1 MFYFSEVIFV
11 GCRTNLDRLRVGGH
25 DDAEVL
31 CHPVQQV
38 APHPQV
44 VAHLYALAW
53 ADLKLPL
60 ETENS

>member
-1 MFYFSEVIFV
+1 MFYFCEIIVM
-11 GCRTNLDRLRVGGH
+11 GCRTNLDRFWVGGH

-44 VAHLYALAW
+44 VAHLYALAG

-60 ETENS
+60 EAENI